1 MLAENFETPTGTV
14 LETAPSR
21 TRRFRLTS
29 TAVQFQEIGTG
40 AGAKRSRSMDGLREC
55 PAPSIYQSNEEK
67 SQRSSGFEAFPCTP
81 RLPFFTIADRS
92 QFLGCVV
99 SQLCYLGYW
108 IVNIYPYQARARAI
122 KSNDYTQ
129 EQRACK
135 CVDHKTE
142 WQIATVQLGVGF
154 GQEEFVAFGTYNRS
168 KRREK
173 RLREPLDAA
182 ALYEYAVR
190 SLGSKMRTVAELKRL
205 MRRRVEADET
215 GEAKVEAVVLRLKEL
230 HYLDDT
236 RYASDYTRM
245 RVENEKFG
253 RRRVQQDLIQR
264 GVHEQVI
271 GKTLDAAYS
280 ELPEAELAR
289 KYIERKRLR
298 KPTNEK
304 ETARIVRSLV
314 RAGFSMGTIFPLLK
328 AWKVEESA
336 LQAVAEID
344 LDAPE

>member
-1 MLAENFETPTGTV
+1 V
-14 LETAPSR
+14 
-21 TRRFRLTS
+21 
-29 TAVQFQEIGTG
+29 
-40 AGAKRSRSMDGLREC
+40 AG
-55 PAPSIYQSNEEK
+55 
-67 SQRSSGFEAFPCTP
+67 
-81 RLPFFTIADRS
+81 
-92 QFLGCVV
+92 
-99 SQLCYLGYW
+99 QL
-108 IVNIYPYQARARAI
+108 
-122 KSNDYTQ
+122 S
-129 EQRACK
+129 
-135 CVDHKTE
+135 
-142 WQIATVQLGVGF
+142 VGF
-154 GQEEFVAFGTYNRS
+154 GQEKFVAFGSFSRS
-168 KRREK
+168 RTKGKRP
-173 RLREPLDAA
+173 REPLDAA

-205 MRRRVEADET
+205 MRRRVEPDET

-236 RYASDYTRM
+236 RYASDYTRL

-298 KPTNEK
+298 IPTNEK

-328 AWKVEESA
+328 AWKVEESTLA
-336 LQAVAEID
+336 AVAEID
-344 LDAPE
+344 LDTPE

>member
-1 MLAENFETPTGTV
+1 MAFGTFNR
-14 LETAPSR
+14 SK
-21 TRRFRLTS
+21 S
-29 TAVQFQEIGTG
+29 
-40 AGAKRSRSMDGLREC
+40 GAKR
-55 PAPSIYQSNEEK
+55 P
-67 SQRSSGFEAFPCTP
+67 
-81 RLPFFTIADRS
+81 
-92 QFLGCVV
+92 
-99 SQLCYLGYW
+99 
-108 IVNIYPYQARARAI
+108 
-122 KSNDYTQ
+122 
-129 EQRACK
+129 
-135 CVDHKTE
+135 
-142 WQIATVQLGVGF
+142 
-154 GQEEFVAFGTYNRS
+154 
-168 KRREK
+168 
-173 RLREPLDAA
+173 REPLDAA

-205 MRRRVEADET
+205 MRRRVEPDET

-271 GKTLDAAYS
+271 GETLDAAYS

-289 KYIERKRLR
+289 KYIERKRMH

-328 AWKVEESA
+328 AWKVEESTLA
-336 LQAVAEID
+336 AVAEID
-344 LDAPE
+344 SGHTGIRRLDTGRSSSSDSRHLAGSGCEIQCVL

>member
-1 MLAENFETPTGTV
+1 
-14 LETAPSR
+14 
-21 TRRFRLTS
+21 
-29 TAVQFQEIGTG
+29 
-40 AGAKRSRSMDGLREC
+40 
-55 PAPSIYQSNEEK
+55 
-67 SQRSSGFEAFPCTP
+67 
-81 RLPFFTIADRS
+81 
-92 QFLGCVV
+92 
-99 SQLCYLGYW
+99 LCFLGYW
-108 IVNIYPYQARARAI
+108 IVNIQSARSGTLAI
-122 KSNDYTQ
+122 KSDDHTQ
-129 EQRACK
+129 EQRACQWIN
-135 CVDHKTE
+135 HKIGCQVE
-142 WQIATVQLGVGF
+142 TVQLGVGS
-154 GQEEFVAFGTYNRS
+154 GQGEFVAFGTYNRS
-168 KRREK
+168 KGREK

-205 MRRRVEADET
+205 MRRRVEPEET
-215 GEAKVEAVVLRLKEL
+215 GEAKMEAVVLRLKEL

-264 GVHEQVI
+264 GIHEQVI
-271 GKTLDAAYS
+271 GKTLDATYS

-328 AWKVEESA
+328 AWQVEEST
-336 LQAVAEID
+336 LQAVVEID
-344 LDAPE
+344 LDTPESGA